1 MATIK
6 DIARCAGVS
15 QGTVSNVLNG
25 KGNVSS
31 AKILLV
37 REAAKKLGY
46 TANEKAK
53 LLRKGQ
59 SRILSVILPNFS
71 DRHYIDFL
79 HSFTVYATNRG
90 FEVTPFFSQNNPE
103 RECTLIGQ
111 CKSAMT
117 AGMAVFTALGT
128 NARCEYDGQGFL
140 PYEILFVERTNEKNF
155 IGFNYECAG
164 TDMAAYTK
172 KIGAKKIT
180 VVTGKSEFQNDAFYA
195 AFLKEAGKGADI
207 NRIITDYYS
216 QSLQI
221 FDAFKNGAPD
231 VFVCSDMGLAQLCK
245 NIYKNFFPSLP
256 CSIITVSPLFTL
268 PESDFLKYELNY
280 HYLGKKA
287 AEQLID
293 GIEKKRIGRLIL
305 KNDGFRN
312 WDFEFIPAAKKPE
325 KFKLLLLE
333 SPAAYAVEY
342 LAHRYASMS
351 GIRMEIDIENY
362 EYINAIIGSKKEA
375 AAYDIIRIGADI
387 FSWNAPRVLRNLES
401 IDYDVSP
408 LFNSLIR
415 GVEKPFSTVAGKRYA
430 VPISPS
436 LQLLFYRKDL
446 FEDTMLKR
454 LYREQYGEDL
464 GCPQSFEQYNRI
476 ASFFTASQNASSPT
490 PYGTTVSFGSSS
502 VLAGTEFMTRYFSY
516 SRSLFRSGRPLLDS
530 DAARS
535 AVSDILSL
543 KNCAPPPFTWWT
555 EAASSFAEGRAAMT
569 ILFSNFATGFFRNF
583 SPVTH
588 KIGFAVIPGGNP
600 LLGGGSLGICES
612 CPHPEEALQFIM
624 WLVRE
629 PAAACLALLG
639 GNLVTEETAMNYE
652 VIDMYP
658 WTEMLRNGF
667 ARTRCKRSPDSG
679 APFDDYR
686 FVSMLG
692 KTVCRCW
699 YDNCSAETA
708 LGDCADFYRIHADE
722 FTYSI

>member
-37 REAAKKLGY
+37 REAVKKLGY
-46 TANEKAK
+46 MANEKAK

-59 SRILSVILPNFS
+59 SRILSVIVPNFS
-71 DRHYIDFL
+71 DCHYIDFL
-79 HSFTVYATNRG
+79 HSFTVYANNRG
-90 FEVTPFFSQNNPE
+90 FEVTPLFSQNNPE
-103 RECTLIGQ
+103 KESSLIGQ

-117 AGMAVFTALGT
+117 AGMAVFTALGK
-128 NARCEYDGQGFL
+128 NAGLEYGAQGFL
-140 PYEILFVERTNEKNF
+140 PYEVLFVEHTNEKNC
-155 IGFNYECAG
+155 IGFDYKLAG
-164 TDMAAYTK
+164 SDIAAYIK
-172 KIGAKKIT
+172 KIGAKRIT
-180 VVTGKSEFQNDAFYA
+180 VVTGKSESSNDTFCTS
-195 AFLKEAGKGADI
+195 FFKEMGVNTQS

-221 FDAFKNGAPD
+221 FDAFKNEFPD
-231 VFVCSDMGLAQLCK
+231 VFICSDMGLAQLCK
-245 NIYKNFFPSLP
+245 NIHKNFFPSAV

-293 GIEKKRIGRLIL
+293 GIEKKRISRLIL

-312 WDFEFIPAAKKPE
+312 WNFEFLSAAGKPE
-325 KFKLLLLE
+325 KFKLLLLN

-342 LAHRYASMS
+342 LAHKYAAMS
-351 GIRMEIDIENY
+351 GIRMEIDIQNY
-362 EYINAIIGSKKEA
+362 EYINKIAGSKTAA

-387 FSWNAPRVLRNLES
+387 FSWNAPRILRNLES

-415 GVEKPFSTVAGKRYA
+415 GVETPFSTVAGKRYA

-454 LYREQYGEDL
+454 LYREKYGESL
-464 GCPQSFEQYNRI
+464 ECPKDFQQYNRI
-476 ASFFTASQNASSPT
+476 ASFFTVSQNAFSPT

-516 SRSLFRSGRPLLDS
+516 SRSLFREKNLLLDN
-530 DAARS
+530 DAAR
-535 AVSDILSL
+535 AAMNDILAI
-543 KNCAPPPFTWWT
+543 KNCTPPPFMWWT
-555 EAASSFAEGRAAMT
+555 EAASAFAEGQTAMT

-583 SPVTH
+583 SPVMH
-588 KIGFAVIPGGNP
+588 KIGFAAIPGGNP

-612 CPHPEEALQFIM
+612 CPYPEAALQFIM
-624 WLVRE
+624 WLVSE
-629 PAAACLALLG
+629 PAAACLALLS
-639 GNLVTEETAMNYE
+639 GNLVTKETAINYE

-667 ARTRCKRSPDSG
+667 SHTRSKRSPDSK

-686 FVSMLG
+686 FVGMLG
-692 KTVCRCW
+692 KAVCRCW
-699 YDNCSAETA
+699 YDQYSAEKS
-708 LGDCADFYRIHADE
+708 LRDCSDFYRIHADE
-722 FTYSI
+722 FTYSV